1 MKKYIVVSTNNNP
14 DYYFYAPYIEK
25 AWNSLGWDL
34 VVMATD
40 DVNVLDLKL
49 SNPNS
54 LVFHLPN
61 IEGVRT
67 ESIAQSGRLYASN
80 YLPSDSLIM
89 TSDMDMLPLS
99 NYWIPFDEDVTVY
112 GHDLTGRTQYP
123 ICYICMSSSKWMKY
137 MNLSGNTYN
146 DLKRDAEESGKP
158 FSSQWEVWWDF
169 DQDMITKRLSVI
181 KDEIVFVDR
190 GFRAGSHYAKGRV
203 DRSDNMTIHE
213 GELIDC
219 HCDNINSQHPDK
231 LSKFLNVYEKIYGK
245 L

>member
-89 TSDMDMLPLS
+89 TS
-99 NYWIPFDEDVTVY
+99 PFIVKSTYQSV
-112 GHDLTGRTQYP
+112 
-123 ICYICMSSSKWMKY
+123 
-137 MNLSGNTYN
+137 NT
-146 DLKRDAEESGKP
+146 E
-158 FSSQWEVWWDF
+158 FS
-169 DQDMITKRLSVI
+169 
-181 KDEIVFVDR
+181 
-190 GFRAGSHYAKGRV
+190 
-203 DRSDNMTIHE
+203 
-213 GELIDC
+213 
-219 HCDNINSQHPDK
+219 
-231 LSKFLNVYEKIYGK
+231 
-245 L
+245 